1 MKKKLLLTLMAGMV
15 STIAVS
21 MTSLAG
27 TWQQAGNDWT
37 YIKDNNQYA
46 NNEFVIDNNHLYYI
60 GPDYKMKTGFIPL
73 NNAYYYF
80 GPYGDMQTGWINDNN
95 NWYYVSP
102 FTCTMMADTDFTDS
116 NGKTYHLN
124 PDGTMAHNVIING
137 ITYGSDGAA
146 ITGGSYAGN
155 YYSYNN
161 LVSSR
166 YSTYDSSSDED
177 DDSDD
182 THSSSN
188 TNSSSSTG
196 SSYTDD
202 KYDDYAEKILK
213 LVNKERK
220 RKGRS
225 AVTLDPDL
233 CEYANMR
240 AEQIVDDFSHDYFT
254 ENNDLPDIAGTYN
267 LAENIAKGQ
276 NTPEAVMNAW
286 NKSSSHHE
294 AIISKKYDRL
304 GVGIHNENGV
314 IYWVQIFAAD

>member
-1 MKKKLLLTLMAGMV
+1 MKKKLLLTLMAGV
-15 STIAVS
+15 GSTIAVS

-27 TWQQAGNDWT
+27 AWQQAGNDWT

-60 GPDYKMKTGFIPL
+60 GADYKMKTGFIPF

-124 PDGTMAHNVIING
+124 PDGKMAHDTIINSV
-137 ITYGSDGAA
+137 TYGSDGAA
-146 ITGGSYAGN
+146 LTSDEIYQ
-155 YYSYNN
+155 YIVNN
-161 LVSSR
+161 R
-166 YSTYDSSSDED
+166 YSTSNSSNDKD

-182 THSSSN
+182 AYSSSS
-188 TNSSSSTG
+188 TNSSS

-202 KYDDYAEKILK
+202 KYDEYAEKILN

-220 RKGRS
+220 RKNRS
-225 AVTLDPDL
+225 ELTLDSDL

-240 AEQIVDDFSHDYFT
+240 AGQLVDDFSHDAFN
-254 ENNDLPDIAGTYN
+254 EDGELEDIAGTGW
-267 LAENIAKGQ
+267 LGENIAMGQ
-276 NTPEAVMNAW
+276 TSPANVMSAW
-286 NKSSSHHE
+286 NKSTGHHKN
-294 AIISKKYDRL
+294 IISKDYARL
-304 GVGIHNENGV
+304 GVGIHYENGKY
-314 IYWVQIFAAD
+314 YWVQIFAGD

>member
-1 MKKKLLLTLMAGMV
+1 MKKKLLFTLMAGVV
-15 STIAVS
+15 STIAIS

-60 GPDYKMKTGFIPL
+60 GTDYKMKTGFVPY

-102 FTCTMMADTDFTDS
+102 FTCTMMADTDFTDA

-124 PDGTMAHNVIING
+124 PDGKMAHDTIINSV
-137 ITYGSDGAA
+137 TYGSDGAA
-146 ITGGSYAGN
+146 LT
-155 YYSYNN
+155 
-161 LVSSR
+161 
-166 YSTYDSSSDED
+166 SDEIYQYIVNNRYTVN
-177 DDSDD
+177 D
-182 THSSSN
+182 TSVNTYSSGN
-188 TNSSSSTG
+188 

-254 ENNDLPDIAGTYN
+254 KDNDLSDIAGTYN

-304 GVGIHNENGV
+304 GVGIHNENGI

>member
-1 MKKKLLLTLMAGMV
+1 MKKKLLLTLMAGV
-15 STIAVS
+15 GSTIAVS

-60 GPDYKMKTGFIPL
+60 GADYKMKTGFIPF

-124 PDGTMAHNVIING
+124 PDGKMAHDTIINSV
-137 ITYGSDGAA
+137 TYGSDGAA
-146 ITGGSYAGN
+146 LTSDEIYQ
-155 YYSYNN
+155 YIVNN
-161 LVSSR
+161 R
-166 YSTYDSSSDED
+166 YSTSNSSNDKD

-182 THSSSN
+182 AYSSSS
-188 TNSSSSTG
+188 TNSSS

-202 KYDDYAEKILK
+202 KYDEYAEKILN

-220 RKGRS
+220 RKNRS
-225 AVTLDPDL
+225 ELTLDSDL

-240 AEQIVDDFSHDYFT
+240 AGQLVDDFSHDAFN
-254 ENNDLPDIAGTYN
+254 EDGELEDIAGTGW
-267 LAENIAKGQ
+267 LGENIAMGQ
-276 NTPEAVMNAW
+276 TSPANVMSAW
-286 NKSSSHHE
+286 NKSAGHHE
-294 AIISKKYDRL
+294 NIISKAYARL
-304 GVGIHNENGV
+304 GVGIHYENGKY
-314 IYWVQIFAAD
+314 YWVQIFAGD